1 MAQAAHFSLG
11 VNSYSKQLALSRLVR
26 ASDLDSRATTK
37 SPTSMFADWFTG
49 PQDIQGR
56 ILGQRSRFF

>member
-37 SPTSMFADWFTG
+37 SPMFADWFTG

>member
-11 VNSYSKQLALSRLVR
+11 VNSYSKQLVLSRLVR

-37 SPTSMFADWFTG
+37 SPMFADWFTG